1 MEVDS
6 YKYQVVVLINSKE
19 IIVKNFKSAD
29 NAPYLTCDGIFSS
42 NNFGNNWVNMGINK
56 ANILYVRDLFDSEKR
71 IVKQVE
77 RGN

>member
-42 NNFGNNWVNMGINK
+42 NNFGSNWVNMGINK